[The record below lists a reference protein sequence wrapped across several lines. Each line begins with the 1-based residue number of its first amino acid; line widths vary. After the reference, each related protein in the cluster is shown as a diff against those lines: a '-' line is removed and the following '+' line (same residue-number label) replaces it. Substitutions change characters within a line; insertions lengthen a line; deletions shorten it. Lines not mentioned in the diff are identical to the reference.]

1 MPEQVRSVDIV
12 EEAQRAY
19 LDYAM
24 SVIVARA
31 LPDARDGLKPVQRR
45 ILYAM
50 YDMGLRP
57 DTPYKK
63 SARIVGEVLGKYH
76 PHGDSAVYEAMA
88 RMAQDFSLRYPL
100 VDGQGNFG
108 SVDGDPPAAMRY
120 TEARLAPLAME
131 MLADIEKET
140 VDWVDNFDGSLK
152 EPTVLPARL
161 PLLLLNGASGIAVG
175 MSTNIPPHNLAEVV
189 DALVFLL
196 DNWRRRE
203 KVGVEE
209 LMRFIP
215 GPDFPT
221 GGLLYRR
228 TAEDGDDGLLR
239 AYANGRGQVIVR
251 ARVHTEM
258 MRGGRRRLVVTE
270 LPYQVNKAQLVGTIA
285 ELVRSGKLEG
295 IADLR
300 DESDRQGMRLVIDL
314 ARNADA
320 DAVFAALCKHTALES
335 RYSLILLALVDGQ
348 PRHLSLRKALLL
360 FLDHRLT
367 LLQRRSRYELRQA
380 RHREHIVAGLLV
392 ALDNLDE
399 VIATI
404 RRSRTTETARRNLQ
418 RKFSLTEVQAQ
429 AILDMPLKRLAAL
442 ERRKLKDEHAALL
455 HTIRGLESLLKTPR
469 KQRAAIRA
477 DLLDLKARYGDARR
491 THIADR
497 RSERASLE
505 DLIPDETVIVGV
517 TRTGRIGRITPP
529 DKSLRLPSRPAEAPL
544 FIAEGS
550 TRMRL
555 YLFTEGGEAAALPV
569 HQVPGGAA
577 WAGEG
582 TSWAQVLPRARGAVA
597 AALLLAPDEE
607 GMLLFLTSG
616 GMVKRME
623 QALLPP
629 VGQGMRRV
637 IRLERGEKLTA
648 VLRCGAE
655 DEAVVASSG
664 GLGIR
669 FAVADVRPT
678 GTTAGGVAGIR
689 LAAGERAVAA
699 ALVARRAR
707 LAVFDSAARGKRLDF
722 ARIPLQRRGG
732 KGVILMRPPEGAAL
746 TALATVG
753 SKARLLLV
761 SAKGATKHL
770 TAASLPEA
778 GRAASGKPM
787 MALRKRD
794 RLASVLLLP

>member
-1 MPEQVRSVDIV
+1 MPEQIRSVDIV

-140 VDWVDNFDGSLK
+140 VDWADNFDGSLK

-175 MSTNIPPHNLAEVV
+175 MSTNIPPHNLGEVV

-209 LMRFIP
+209 LMHFIP

-228 TAEDGDDGLLR
+228 EREEAEDGLR
-239 AYANGRGQVIVR
+239 KAYATGRGKITIR
-251 ARVHTEM
+251 ARVHTEEG
-258 MRGGRRRLVVTE
+258 RGGRKRLVITE
-270 LPYQVNKAQLVGTIA
+270 LPYQVNKSLLVSAIA
-285 ELVRSGKLEG
+285 ELVRNGKIEG

-320 DAVFAALCKHTALES
+320 DAVFAALCRHTALET
-335 RYSLILLALVDGQ
+335 RYSLILLALVEGE
-348 PRHLSLRKALLL
+348 PRHLSLRRALLL
-360 FLDHRLT
+360 FLEHRLEV
-367 LLQRRSRYELRQA
+367 LRRRARHELTQA
-380 RHREHIVAGLLV
+380 RHREHIVAGLLI
-392 ALDNLDE
+392 ALDHLDE

-455 HTIRGLESLLKTPR
+455 RTIRELESLLRTPK
-469 KQRAAIRA
+469 KQRQAIRA

-491 THIADR
+491 THIADVR
-497 RSERASLE
+497 GAAVSLD
-505 DLIPDETVIVGV
+505 DLIPDETVEVGV
-517 TRTGRIGRITPP
+517 TRQGRVARFPP
-529 DKSLRLPSRPAEAPL
+529 GEKALRLPARPAEAPL
-544 FIAEGS
+544 LVAEGS
-550 TRMRL
+550 TRDTL
-555 YLFTEGGEAAALPV
+555 YLLTAEGEAAALPV
-569 HQVPGGAA
+569 HQLPEGCA
-577 WAGEG
+577 WEGEG
-582 TSWAQVLPRARGAVA
+582 ALWTQLVPRAQGEVSV
-597 AALLLAPDEE
+597 ALLSSPDEAA
-607 GMLLFLTSG
+607 MLFLLTSAG
-616 GMVKRME
+616 AVKRMAAD
-623 QALLPP
+623 QLPA
-629 VGQGMRRV
+629 VGQGLRRV
-637 IRLERGEKLTA
+637 IRLDAGERLVAAIWCDAADEV
-648 VLRCGAE
+648 VLAC
-655 DEAVVASSG
+655 SG
-664 GLGIR
+664 GRGIR
-669 FAVADVRPT
+669 FAVKEVRPT
-678 GTTAGGVAGIR
+678 GAAAGGVAGIR
-689 LAAGERAVAA
+689 LEEGERAVGA
-699 ALVARRAR
+699 ALVLPRGT
-707 LAVFDSAARGKRLDF
+707 LAVVDAAGTGKRIRFD
-722 ARIPLQRRGG
+722 RIPAQRRGG
-732 KGVILMRPPEGAAL
+732 KGVMLAKVRSGIELAAIAPL
-746 TALATVG
+746 T
-753 SKARLLLV
+753 SRARLLLV
-761 SAKGATKHL
+761 TEKGATKHL
-770 TAASLPEA
+770 TAASLPEV
-778 GRAASGKPM
+778 GRAATGKSLI
-787 MALRKRD
+787 ALRKRD
-794 RLASVLLLP
+794 RVKQLLVL

>member
-1 MPEQVRSVDIV
+1 MPEQIRSVDIV

-140 VDWVDNFDGSLK
+140 VDWVDNFDGSLR

-175 MSTNIPPHNLAEVV
+175 MSTNIPPHNLGEVV

-203 KVGVEE
+203 KVDVDE

-228 TAEDGDDGLLR
+228 EREDADDGLR
-239 AYANGRGQVIVR
+239 KAYATGRGKITLR
-251 ARVHTEM
+251 ARVHTEEG
-258 MRGGRRRLVVTE
+258 RGGRKRLVITE
-270 LPYQVNKAQLVGTIA
+270 LPYQVNKSLLVSAIA
-285 ELVRSGKLEG
+285 ELVRNGKIEG

-320 DAVFAALCKHTALES
+320 DAVFAALCRHTALET
-335 RYSLILLALVDGQ
+335 RYSLILLALVEGE
-348 PRHLSLRKALLL
+348 PRHLSLRRALLL
-360 FLDHRLT
+360 FLEHRLEV
-367 LLQRRSRYELRQA
+367 LRRRARHELTQA
-380 RHREHIVAGLLV
+380 RHREHIVAGLLI
-392 ALDNLDE
+392 ALDHLDE

-404 RRSRTTETARRNLQ
+404 RRSRTTETARRNLR
-418 RKFSLTEVQAQ
+418 RKFALTEVQAQ

-442 ERRKLKDEHAALL
+442 ERRKLKEEHAALL
-455 HTIRGLESLLKTPR
+455 RTIRELESLLRTPK
-469 KQRAAIRA
+469 KQRQAIRA

-491 THIADR
+491 THIADVR
-497 RSERASLE
+497 GAAVSLD
-505 DLIPDETVIVGV
+505 DLIPDETVEVGV
-517 TRTGRIGRITPP
+517 TRQGRMARFAPGE
-529 DKSLRLPSRPAEAPL
+529 KALRLPARPAEAPIL
-544 FIAEGS
+544 VAEGS
-550 TRMRL
+550 TRDTL
-555 YLFTEGGEAAALPV
+555 YLFTAEGEAAALPV
-569 HQVPGGAA
+569 HQLPEGHA
-577 WAGEG
+577 WEGEG
-582 TSWAQVLPRARGAVA
+582 VPWAQLVPRAEGALS
-597 AALLLAPDEE
+597 AALLSSPDEAA
-607 GMLLFLTSG
+607 MLLFLTSAG
-616 GMVKRME
+616 AVKRMAAD
-623 QALLPP
+623 QLPA
-629 VGQGMRRV
+629 VGQGLRRV
-637 IRLERGEKLTA
+637 IRLEAGERLVA
-648 VLRCGAE
+648 ALWC
-655 DEAVVASSG
+655 DEADEVVVACSG
-664 GLGIR
+664 GRGIR
-669 FAVADVRPT
+669 FAVKEVRPT
-678 GTTAGGVAGIR
+678 GAAAGGVAGIR
-689 LAAGERAVAA
+689 LEKGERAVGA
-699 ALVARRAR
+699 ALVLPRGT
-707 LAVFDSAARGKRLDF
+707 LAVVDAAGTGKRIRFD
-722 ARIPLQRRGG
+722 RIPAQRRGG
-732 KGVILMRPPEGAAL
+732 KGVMLAKLRSGVELAAIAPL
-746 TALATVG
+746 T
-753 SKARLLLV
+753 SRARLLLV
-761 SAKGATKHL
+761 TEKGATKHL
-770 TAASLPEA
+770 TTASLPELGRTAA
-778 GRAASGKPM
+778 GKSLI
-787 MALRKRD
+787 ALRKRD
-794 RLASVLLLP
+794 RVKAILIL